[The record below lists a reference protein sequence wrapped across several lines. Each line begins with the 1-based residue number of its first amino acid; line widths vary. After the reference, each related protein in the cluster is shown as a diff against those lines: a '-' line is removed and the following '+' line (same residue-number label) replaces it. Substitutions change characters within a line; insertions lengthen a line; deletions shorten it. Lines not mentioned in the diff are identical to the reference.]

1 MHSGSGTRRLQ
12 KEGSGNALLQAAALS
27 DSSSSD
33 EERNAKVAA
42 SSSSSSALRSAGFSS
57 QSQSSRASKPVAKA
71 AAHEGLHRSY
81 TYSHHPQEP
90 SGVSRQDHSPH
101 QSHSHSQ
108 SQVAR
113 HGNAIRRRTKITGSD
128 RGAAAAAAA
137 AAGVLRHG
145 SNDADS
151 DDNSTHSVSSLNS
164 NAKVE
169 RASKAFHSEAADN
182 LSSDGENNR
191 MYGRGGGGIGIGIS
205 ARAGAGAG
213 TIAGKQQGRARRR
226 ISSSSDF
233 GPSYGSNA
241 SAAAAEKEKEKERA
255 SPFDAAVVGISAMSD
270 HGLSERR
277 GAAKLP
283 DDSPAD
289 ADAKSV
295 YGDSQ
300 FKGRAL
306 QGVNRR

>member
-42 SSSSSSALRSAGFSS
+42 ASSSSSALRSAGFSS

-101 QSHSHSQ
+101 QSQSQSH

-113 HGNAIRRRTKITGSD
+113 HGNAIRRRTKIAGSD
-128 RGAAAAAAA
+128 RG

-191 MYGRGGGGIGIGIS
+191 MYGRGGGGGGIGIGIS